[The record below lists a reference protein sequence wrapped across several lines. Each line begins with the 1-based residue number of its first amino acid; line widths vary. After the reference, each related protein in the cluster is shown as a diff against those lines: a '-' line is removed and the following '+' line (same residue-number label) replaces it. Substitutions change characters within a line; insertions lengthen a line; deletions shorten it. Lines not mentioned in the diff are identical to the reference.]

1 MSLITLDHVSLSFGN
16 EQVLERIKFRLN
28 PGEVVGIIGAN
39 GSGKTSLLRLM
50 TGLLSPQRGTVR
62 VHERTLGAGELA
74 TDMGILIETPQF
86 IKHLTGRENLQ
97 YLARIKQIISDK
109 DIQQVLD
116 RVGLGSKADTI
127 VKNYSLGMRQR
138 LGIAQAVMESPTILL
153 FDEPTNALDDDGV
166 EMFRH
171 LVQEMKQQGVGIVLV
186 SHRKDEINEFTDR
199 VLQLLDNQLLPVPG
213 DLYETS

>member
-1 MSLITLDHVSLSFGN
+1 MSLITLDNVSLSFGN
-16 EQVLERIKFRLN
+16 EQVLGRVTFGLN

-62 VHERTLGAGELA
+62 VHEQTLGAGELA

-116 RVGLGSKADTI
+116 RVGLGPKADTI

-153 FDEPTNALDDDGV
+153 FDEPTNALDDDGI

-199 VLQLLDNQLLPVPG
+199 VLQLLENQLLPVSG

>member
-1 MSLITLDHVSLSFGN
+1 MSLITLDNVSLSFGN
-16 EQVLERIKFRLN
+16 EQVLEGITFSLD

-39 GSGKTSLLRLM
+39 GSGKTSLLKLM

-97 YLARIKQIISDK
+97 YLARIKQIIGDK

-116 RVGLGSKADTI
+116 RVGLGPKADTI

-153 FDEPTNALDDDGV
+153 FDEPTNALDDNGI

-199 VLQLLDNQLLPVPG
+199 VLQLLENQLLPVSG